1 MVRCSEWSSKYGQQ
15 WMSKCTKWTRCSH
28 WPRRDRLKLATR
40 SLCGCALADWTPG
53 CLSMPQRPWVWCLSL
68 MTWNQLVGEEGVIAG
83 CITDILLICQLHLL
97 NLFDALIITSCP
109 KESSCAIQ
117 KWCFS
122 WRCRKVASRLYH
134 WLLVAF
140 LIYGIVKL
148 AIELSICSGEDQAVK
163 LVVAV
168 LTNLWSCCLMQR
180 VFVEAF
186 CGRSSN
192 VSGSCKI
199 GLLARLCKEWT
210 QMDVWWTNQTACI
223 ENLRRGRFNT
233 IKQLHTIV
241 QNHFVCWQISD
252 WLCAVNPVWRT
263 RLALH
268 TGRPWQ
274 WICYCWWAQWWSCA
288 AGVASWITRLL
299 GCSQLSRKSGWI
311 ES

>member
-1 MVRCSEWSSKYGQQ
+1 MHKVDPLFPLTKTWQVEIGHKKSLWLRFGRLNTWVSVHASKALGLVPLFDDLESTG
-15 WMSKCTKWTRCSH
+15 WRR
-28 WPRRDRLKLATR
+28 RRD
-40 SLCGCALADWTPG
+40 CW
-53 CLSMPQRPWVWCLSL
+53 
-68 MTWNQLVGEEGVIAG
+68 
-83 CITDILLICQLHLL
+83 LHHWHFIDMSVAPFES
-97 NLFDALIITSCP
+97 FDALIITSCP

-233 IKQLHTIV
+233 IKQLHKIV

-274 WICYCWWAQWWSCA
+274 WICYCWLAQWWSCA

-311 ES
+311 DS

>member
-1 MVRCSEWSSKYGQQ
+1 
-15 WMSKCTKWTRCSH
+15 
-28 WPRRDRLKLATR
+28 
-40 SLCGCALADWTPG
+40 
-53 CLSMPQRPWVWCLSL
+53 MPQRPWVWCLSL

-199 GLLARLCKEWT
+199 GLLARLCKECT
-210 QMDVWWTNQTACI
+210 QMDVW
-223 ENLRRGRFNT
+223 
-233 IKQLHTIV
+233 
-241 QNHFVCWQISD
+241 
-252 WLCAVNPVWRT
+252 
-263 RLALH
+263 
-268 TGRPWQ
+268 
-274 WICYCWWAQWWSCA
+274 
-288 AGVASWITRLL
+288 
-299 GCSQLSRKSGWI
+299 
-311 ES
+311 